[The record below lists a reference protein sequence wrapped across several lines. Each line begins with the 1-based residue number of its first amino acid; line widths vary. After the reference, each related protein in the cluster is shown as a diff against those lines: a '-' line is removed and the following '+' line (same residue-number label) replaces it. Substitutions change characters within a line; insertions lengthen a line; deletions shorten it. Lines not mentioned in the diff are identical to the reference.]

1 MIPDT
6 RVIMRSSNIAKII
19 RNLSM
24 LAMLCLGILILA
36 GCAKEAG
43 RDGEKNSTV
52 AATVTESS
60 VSETV
65 ADTPETG
72 TPEYRVITLDADGA
86 PVAGVRVQF
95 CTDTLCVMGETDA
108 DGVAAF
114 DQEKGAG
121 YTVHI
126 YSVPEG
132 YMKDETEY
140 SVPETYGDV
149 GIVLK
154 MAE

>member
-1 MIPDT
+1 
-6 RVIMRSSNIAKII
+6 MRTSNFAKII
-19 RNLSM
+19 KSLSM

-43 RDGEKNSTV
+43 SDGEKDSTA

-60 VSETV
+60 VSETG

-72 TPEYRVITLDADGA
+72 THEYRVITLDTDGA

-95 CTDTLCVMGETDA
+95 CTDALCVMGETDA
-108 DGVAAF
+108 DGVAVF
-114 DQEKGAG
+114 DQQEGSG

-132 YMKDETEY
+132 YAKDDTEY

-149 GIVLK
+149 SIVLNK
-154 MAE
+154 AE